1 MKIRNSDMLKKN
13 NKSQKLN
20 TPMNLMLFSKIKT
33 NDEYKLF
40 WKALNFINQNALILN
55 TAVTPN
61 WILLQCFTIGLIGY
75 YFGLLIF

>member
-55 TAVTPN
+55 TAVTP
-61 WILLQCFTIGLIGY
+61 T
-75 YFGLLIF
+75 

>member
-13 NKSQKLN
+13 NKSQKQN

-40 WKALNFINQNALILN
+40 WKALNFINQNALILS

-61 WILLQCFTIGLIGY
+61 
-75 YFGLLIF
+75 

>member
-13 NKSQKLN
+13 NKSQKQN

-40 WKALNFINQNALILN
+40 WKALNFINQNAFILS

-61 WILLQCFTIGLIGY
+61 
-75 YFGLLIF
+75 

>member
-1 MKIRNSDMLKKN
+1 MKIRNSDMLRKN
-13 NKSQKLN
+13 NKSQIQN

-40 WKALNFINQNALILN
+40 WKALNFINQNALILS

-61 WILLQCFTIGLIGY
+61 
-75 YFGLLIF
+75 

>member
-1 MKIRNSDMLKKN
+1 MLKKN

-61 WILLQCFTIGLIGY
+61 
-75 YFGLLIF
+75 

>member
-13 NKSQKLN
+13 NKSQKQN

-40 WKALNFINQNALILN
+40 WKALNFINQNALILSS
-55 TAVTPN
+55 AVTPN
-61 WILLQCFTIGLIGY
+61 
-75 YFGLLIF
+75 

>member
-1 MKIRNSDMLKKN
+1 MLKKK

-61 WILLQCFTIGLIGY
+61 
-75 YFGLLIF
+75 

>member
-20 TPMNLMLFSKIKT
+20 TPMTLLLFSKIKT

-40 WKALNFINQNALILN
+40 WKALNFINQNALILS
-55 TAVTPN
+55 TAVTSN
-61 WILLQCFTIGLIGY
+61 
-75 YFGLLIF
+75 